1 MLTKTELN
9 DKNLIKAINVK
20 VIPVAAYPVNVCKFI
35 KAELSELDLVVKREL
50 RKWKMLGRQSSDEIL
65 YLKKNVGGQGL
76 KSIRDVLVE
85 TRKITCSMLYGK
97 I

>member
-20 VIPVAAYPVNVCKFI
+20 VIPGAAYPMNVCKFI

-50 RKWKMLGRQSSDEIL
+50 RKWKILGRQSSDKRL
-65 YLKKNVGGQGL
+65 YLKKNVSGSGL

>member
-20 VIPVAAYPVNVCKFI
+20 VIPVAAYPMNVCKFI

-50 RKWKMLGRQSSDEIL
+50 RKWKMLGRQSSDKIL

-76 KSIRDVLVE
+76 KSIRDVLVD

>member
-20 VIPVAAYPVNVCKFI
+20 VIPVAAYPMNVCIFI

-50 RKWKMLGRQSSDEIL
+50 RKWKILGRQSSDKRL
-65 YLKKNVGGQGL
+65 YLKKNVSGSGL

-85 TRKITCSMLYGK
+85 TRKFTCSMLYGK